1 MSAPY
6 LNRGESI
13 ILTTHRVSAGSVVYD
28 ALLTNERLIL
38 MDSRYTRFE
47 PRMIHFPAIISVKG
61 GKVPTGEPAIILI
74 LDEPDKVSGSAQVD
88 LIFTQQPGEQR
99 KEERELW
106 VRKIIELVVSAR
118 ERVVQTPVPLRK
130 KTGMHPTVR
139 RWVAPEP
146 ARPHTSAEESASP
159 PRRVIVTPDEEDLPA
174 FNRADLPPEP
184 EIPLSTG
191 ETAGAPEEASA
202 LLSPI
207 KTAEVQ
213 QEEIVPSREA
223 HAENIPPVPD
233 EIPGAESASAP
244 MDSGPDLLDMEN
256 PGTPAAV
263 ELAEEPG
270 GAGELSASFAGTI
283 RSALQSLQSQGEETG
298 HPEMEIP
305 APVEHREHT
314 PAETPVPKT
323 SAAGLNEPTGG
334 TEWAEEYR
342 IPEKTGIYEEP
353 PITDLPHEHGTGP
366 GPAAGERAGEIPGI
380 PLPDTTAPMGE
391 PREPELPARQ
401 PDSTKSAR
409 PPVPERTVIATI
421 AIVIIA
427 MLVLFGGIVF
437 LPHYV
442 QDQKGNIPAAIVP
455 TTVTITQTPVPV
467 PPVTAPT
474 GVRFEVIYPGMFTG
488 SIGNPGFLHQ
498 VSGTGNHTYAV
509 LMMTD
514 IVQATIRK
522 QDNSGD
528 RLTVGIYNNGTLLA
542 QRTVTAP
549 MGEINLLIDTRTS
562 NPPGMTPDSLPA
574 DSTTRPGNGT
584 LVYY

>member
-13 ILTTHRVSAGSVVYD
+13 ILTTHRVSAGSVMYD

-61 GKVPTGEPAIILI
+61 GKVPTGEPAIVLI

-99 KEERELW
+99 MEERELW

-159 PRRVIVTPDEEDLPA
+159 PRRVIVTPDEEDLPV
-174 FNRADLPPEP
+174 FNRADLSREP
-184 EIPLSTG
+184 EIPLSSG
-191 ETAGAPEEASA
+191 ETAGAPEDASA
-202 LLSPI
+202 LPSPI

-223 HAENIPPVPD
+223 PAENIPTVPD
-233 EIPGAESASAP
+233 GVPGAESTSAP
-244 MDSGPDLLDMEN
+244 MDSGPDLMHAEN
-256 PGTPAAV
+256 AGTPAVV
-263 ELAEEPG
+263 ERGEEP
-270 GAGELSASFAGTI
+270 AGPDEPSVSFADTI
-283 RSALQSLQSQGEETG
+283 RSALQSLKSQGEETG
-298 HPEMEIP
+298 HPESGTP
-305 APVEHREHT
+305 VFVEHAELT
-314 PAETPVPKT
+314 AAETPVPET
-323 SAAGLNEPTGG
+323 SPAEIEERSGR
-334 TEWAEEYR
+334 TEWAEDYSS
-342 IPEKTGIYEEP
+342 PEKPGTLAKPSIPDPHQEP
-353 PITDLPHEHGTGP
+353 GTEP
-366 GPAAGERAGEIPGI
+366 GPASGERAGKITGI
-380 PLPDTTAPMGE
+380 PVPDITVPMGE
-391 PREPELPARQ
+391 PPEPELPVRQ
-401 PDSTKSAR
+401 PDSTKSAA
-409 PPVPERTVIATI
+409 PPAPERTVITAIT
-421 AIVIIA
+421 IVIIA

-442 QDQKGNIPAAIVP
+442 QDHKGNIPTTIVP
-455 TTVTITQTPVPV
+455 PTVTITQTPASV
-467 PPVTAPT
+467 PPVTAPS

-488 SIGNPGFLHQ
+488 SIGNPGYLHQ

-509 LMMTD
+509 LMTTD

-528 RLTVGIYNNGTLLA
+528 RLTVGIYNNGTMLA
-542 QRTVTAP
+542 QKTITAP
-549 MGEINLLIDTRTS
+549 GGEINLLIDTRTS
-562 NPPGMTPDSLPA
+562 SPPGIIPDTLLYGN
-574 DSTTRPGNGT
+574 TTRPGNGT